1 MTTMIRKPILRILFA
16 ALLPTLAACG
26 GRASIDIRHINNSH
40 TELTLRAD
48 ARYLLLPVEDGI
60 PNAVVTVSADGLP
73 DRTFR
78 VALAQTRTDYTVPF
92 DLAPYRGRTVTAD
105 VTNCAYDAV
114 CWGQIAQSNRFR
126 PAEEPHYRPYYHHA
140 PAYGWMNDP
149 NGMVWYDGEYHL
161 FFQHNPY
168 GSRWENMTWGH
179 SVSRDL
185 LRWEQLPNALE
196 PDSLGAMF
204 SGCCVIDRDN
214 TAGFGRDAMIALYT
228 AAGARQTQCLAYST
242 DRGRTFTKY
251 AGNPVL
257 TGDVPDFRDPKVFW
271 HEPTARWIMVLAA
284 GRNMEFYSSEDL
296 KTWRF
301 ESRFGEGHG
310 SHANVWEC
318 PDLFELPVDG
328 DPADKRW
335 VLLCSLGTESGSR
348 VQYFVGRFD
357 GHTFTNE
364 AAPEAVKWMDFGRDH
379 YATVTW
385 SNVPDDRRIAI
396 GWMSNWQYA
405 NDVPTVAFRNAAT
418 LPRELG
424 LRTCED
430 GLRLVSA
437 PCRELRTLLGDRKR
451 QGPFVVETEYN
462 TAALPAGNDGA
473 YCIELGIG
481 GISAEVFG
489 FKLFNCNGEYV
500 DCCFNRMDGTLTVD
514 RAQSGKVGFSPAFAA
529 APPARL
535 PAAENYRITLFAD
548 RGSIELFVNDG
559 ETVVTDLV
567 FPSEPYNRMNIYAK
581 GGEISVENLD
591 FYKVTLK

>member
-1 MTTMIRKPILRILFA
+1 MIRKPISRILFTT
-16 ALLPTLAACG
+16 LLLTLAACG

-40 TELTLRAD
+40 TVLTFTAD
-48 ARYLLLPVEDGI
+48 ARYLVLPVEDGI

-78 VALAQTRTDYTVPF
+78 VALAQTRSDYKVPF
-92 DLAPYRGRTVTAD
+92 DLTPYQGRTVTANI
-105 VTNCAYDAV
+105 TNCAYDAV
-114 CWGQIAQSNRFR
+114 CWNLIARSDRFR
-126 PAEEPHYRPYYHHA
+126 PVVEPHYRPHYHHS

-185 LRWEQLPNALE
+185 LHWEQLPNALE

-214 TAGFGRDAMIALYT
+214 TAGFGHDAMIALYT

-257 TGDVPDFRDPKVFW
+257 TSDVPDFRDPKVFW
-271 HEPTARWIMVLAA
+271 HEPTARWIMVLAV

-296 KTWRF
+296 KAWYF

-328 DPADKRW
+328 DPANKKW

-348 VQYFVGRFD
+348 VQYFVGSFD
-357 GHTFTNE
+357 GHSFTNE
-364 AAPEAVKWMDFGRDH
+364 AVPKEVKWMDFGRDH

-385 SNVPDDRRIAI
+385 SNAPEERRIAI

-405 NDVPTVAFRNAAT
+405 NDVPTVVFRNAAT

-424 LRTCED
+424 LRTCAD
-430 GLRLVSA
+430 GIRLISA
-437 PCRELRTLLGDRKR
+437 PCRELRTLLGDRR
-451 QGPFVVETEYN
+451 QQGPFVVETEYN
-462 TAALPAGNDGA
+462 TAALPAKNDGA

-481 GISAEVFG
+481 DISAEVFG

-514 RAQSGKVGFSPAFAA
+514 RAQSGKVDFSPAFAA
-529 APPARL
+529 TPPARL
-535 PAAENYRITLFAD
+535 PVAENYRITLYAD
-548 RGSIELFVNDG
+548 RGSVELFVNDG
-559 ETVVTDLV
+559 ETVVTNLV
-567 FPSEPYNRMNIYAK
+567 FPSEPYDRMNIYAK
-581 GGEISVENLD
+581 GGGISVENLD
-591 FYKVTLK
+591 FYKVTLN

>member
-1 MTTMIRKPILRILFA
+1 MKHDPIFRTLFA
-16 ALLPTLAACG
+16 AFLLVLTACG
-26 GRASIDIRHINNSH
+26 GSGSIDIRHINNSQ
-40 TELTLRAD
+40 TALTFRAD
-48 ARYLLLPVEDGI
+48 SRYLLLPVEDGI
-60 PNAVVTVSADGLP
+60 PNAVVTVSADGIP

-78 VALAQTRTDYTVPF
+78 AALAQTRTDYKVPF
-92 DLAPYRGRTVTAD
+92 DLTPYQGMTVT
-105 VTNCAYDAV
+105 VEITNSAYDAV
-114 CWGQIAQSNRFR
+114 CWEQITLSDRFR
-126 PAEEPHYRPYYHHA
+126 PAEEPRYRPLYHHT

-185 LRWEQLPNALE
+185 LHWEQLPNVLE

-204 SGCCVIDRDN
+204 SGSCVIDRDN
-214 TAGFGRDAMIALYT
+214 TAGFGHDAMIALYT
-228 AAGARQTQCLAYST
+228 AAGSRQTQCLAYSN

-257 TGDVPDFRDPKVFW
+257 TGSEPDFRDPKVFW
-271 HEPTARWIMVLAA
+271 HEPTARWIMVLAV

-328 DPADKRW
+328 DPARKKW

-348 VQYFVGRFD
+348 VQYFVGNFD
-357 GHTFTNE
+357 GRTFTND
-364 AAPEAVKWMDFGRDH
+364 AAPEQVKWMDAGRDH
-379 YATVTW
+379 YAAVTW
-385 SNVPDDRRIAI
+385 SNAPGNRRIAI

-405 NDVPTVAFRNAAT
+405 NEVPTLVFRNANT

-424 LRTCED
+424 LRTCGND
-430 GLRLVSA
+430 ILLTSA
-437 PCRELRTLLGDRKR
+437 PCREVRTLLGDRK
-451 QGPFVVETEYN
+451 QEGPVVVSAEYN
-462 TAALPAGNDGA
+462 TTGFPARNDGA
-473 YCIELGIG
+473 YCIELAIG
-481 GISAEVFG
+481 DISAEVFG
-489 FKLFNCNGEYV
+489 FKLFNCNGEFV
-500 DCCFNRMDGTLTVD
+500 DCCFNRLDGTLTVD
-514 RAQSGKVGFSPAFAA
+514 RAQSGTTAFSPAFAA
-529 APPARL
+529 TPPARL
-535 PAAENYRITLFAD
+535 PAADSYRITLYAD
-548 RGSIELFVNDG
+548 PGSLELFVNDG
-559 ETVVTDLV
+559 ETVVTNLV

-581 GGEISVENLD
+581 GGKISVQNLD